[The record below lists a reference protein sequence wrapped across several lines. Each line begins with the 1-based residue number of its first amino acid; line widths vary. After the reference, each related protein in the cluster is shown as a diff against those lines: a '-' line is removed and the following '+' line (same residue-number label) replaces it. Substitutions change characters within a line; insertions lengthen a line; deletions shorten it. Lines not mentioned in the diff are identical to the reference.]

1 MEKVSEYV
9 NRPVVGVTSN
19 RHIDD
24 GVHRD
29 RLRRRY
35 IEALDIYA
43 AVECVILPTVD
54 GDLRWDASLSKFRY
68 LMRRLD
74 GLVLTGDESNL
85 DADIFNGLQR
95 RWNRADDDVIARERD
110 RPRDRLSCVALSIAR
125 ELDMPVLGICRGLQE
140 MHVQQGGVLV
150 AQLPVTELG
159 IGHSEPLNVPR
170 DQQYLPSHGI
180 RIVSDGLLSDIL
192 KDKKNGLQVN
202 SLHNQGASEPA
213 PGVRVEAI
221 AEDGVVEAISYR
233 SSTFQL
239 GVQWHPEWHVKHDP
253 VSQKIFQF
261 FGDACYAYESR
272 RHGGNN
278 SASFCKEID

>member
-9 NRPVVGVTSN
+9 SRPVVGVTAN
-19 RHIDD
+19 RNIDD

-54 GDLRWDASLSKFRY
+54 GDLRWDASLRKFRY

-159 IGHSEPLNVPR
+159 IVHSEPLNVPR

-180 RIVSDGLLSDIL
+180 RIISDGLLSEIL
-192 KDKKNGLQVN
+192 KDEKNVLQVN

-221 AEDGVVEAISYR
+221 ADDGVVEAISYR

-239 GVQWHPEWHVKHDP
+239 GVQWHPEWHVKQDP

-261 FGDACYAYESR
+261 FGDACYAV
-272 RHGGNN
+272 N
-278 SASFCKEID
+278 SNFKLTHLDR